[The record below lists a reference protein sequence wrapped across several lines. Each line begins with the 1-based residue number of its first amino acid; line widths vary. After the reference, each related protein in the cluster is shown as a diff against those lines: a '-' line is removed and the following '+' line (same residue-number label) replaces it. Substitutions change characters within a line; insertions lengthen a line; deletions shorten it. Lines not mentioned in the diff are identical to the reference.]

1 MSFRHSCHG
10 ATSPQIAET
19 AGMISLITMKRCAA
33 AGVFLIGCVAVSSA
47 ALGQT
52 SVAEGARKTLQ
63 QPGAPPQLTPPSG
76 PFGIGRVGYD
86 WIDATRADRFSTKP
100 KSPRELMVYL
110 WYPTKHQNIMGAYL
124 PGAQQMNAEPKTQRQ
139 MMDYFGASW
148 PLIVSGTIFSHTAEG
163 VPVAENRKR
172 FPVIVFSHGRGSS
185 GFTYSSLI
193 EDLVSHGYVVAA
205 IEHTESAMAVWF
217 PDGRIVPFH
226 EEAMGA
232 GLSPEEGFQ
241 RMAASIAAG
250 ISEGAADV
258 RFLVDHLTEM
268 NSGAE
273 RQFPL
278 AGRLDL
284 NRLAAMGHS
293 AGAEFAARA
302 CQLDPRFKA
311 CVDLDGGMV
320 PIMALPAF
328 PDGAT
333 MKQPLLFLEADH
345 PESQM
350 GGTHEQHQEYFKKKE
365 EQLESCP
372 PGSYDVILKSPG
384 IAHPSFSDIP
394 LLFAG
399 KDGYPETRVVL
410 HNLELIETFVR
421 AFLDKNLKQE
431 KAPLLDGD
439 KVTFPEATL
448 KRYGQ

>member
-1 MSFRHSCHG
+1 
-10 ATSPQIAET
+10 
-19 AGMISLITMKRCAA
+19 MKCSVRAA
-33 AGVFLIGCVAVSSA
+33 VFLIGCIAVSCA
-47 ALGQT
+47 ARGQS
-52 SVAEGARKTLQ
+52 SVAKGAYQTLQ
-63 QPGAPPQLTPPSG
+63 QLGAPPKFTPPSG
-76 PFGIGRVGYD
+76 PFGIGRIGYD
-86 WIDATRADRFSTKP
+86 WIDATRADRFSTNPKP
-100 KSPRELMVYL
+100 HRELMVYL
-110 WYPTKHQNIMGAYL
+110 WYPSKHQNVRGAYL
-124 PGAQQMNAEPKTQRQ
+124 PGAKQMNTEPDTQRQ
-139 MMDYFGASW
+139 MMDNFGASW
-148 PLIVSGTIFSHTAEG
+148 PLIVSGAIFSHAAESA
-163 VPVAENRKR
+163 PVAGNPRQ
-172 FPVIVFSHGRGSS
+172 FPVIVFSHGQGSS

-217 PDGRIVPFH
+217 PDGRIIPFQQDVMP
-226 EEAMGA
+226 AR
-232 GLSPEEGFQ
+232 LSPEERFQ
-241 RMAASIAAG
+241 QMAASITTG
-250 ISEGAADV
+250 INEGAADV
-258 RFLVDHLTEM
+258 RFVVDHLTEM
-268 NSGAE
+268 NSGDAH
-273 RQFPL
+273 QFPL

-302 CQLDPRFKA
+302 CQLDARLKA

-328 PDGAT
+328 PDGAI

-345 PESQM
+345 PEAQM
-350 GGTHEQHQEYFKKKE
+350 GGTHAQHEEYFKKKE
-365 EQLESCP
+365 EQLASCP

-399 KDGYPETRVVL
+399 KDGYPETPIVL

-421 AFLDKNLKQE
+421 AFLDKNLKHE

-439 KVTFPEATL
+439 TVPFPEATI